1 LVLKGKG
8 GLNQMISRNRVAI
21 IGLGVSVFLLLI
33 LLVMDTKGIYLQL
46 GLPSRGISHRI
57 ISILLIIAAVISAI
71 YLLKDAG
78 MKWMAI
84 GGGIFFILLTSVPNL
99 VTETKYTM
107 FSSPDQSEKFVV
119 IEKGY
124 AKLYQ
129 ILDSGLFMTTLT
141 KFETDRGYKPFSE
154 GAYELEW
161 VSPDTLIINY
171 AFDYKLPTDYKTIE
185 LQYHND

>member
-1 LVLKGKG
+1 
-8 GLNQMISRNRVAI
+8 VAI

-46 GLPSRGISHRI
+46 GPPFRGISHRT
-57 ISILLIIAAVISAI
+57 ISILLIIAAVISAV
-71 YLLKDAG
+71 YLLKDKG

-84 GGGIFFILLTSVPNL
+84 GVGFFFILLTSVPNL
-99 VTETKYTM
+99 VTETKYTT

-129 ILDSGLFMTTLT
+129 ISDSGLFMTTLT
-141 KFETDRGYKPFSE
+141 KFDTDRGHKPFSE

-161 VSPDTLIINY
+161 VSPDTVIINY
-171 AFDYKLPTDYKTIE
+171 AFDYKRATDFKTIE